1 MTTDGK
7 FPGLLG
13 EPWRRAYGPASRRA
27 FWSSVLAVPRALGA
41 AVRAVRGGR
50 PGNLVTALVALPVA
64 LASSAL
70 TAVLAFL
77 VLINVLAYPWREQ
90 LVGSGPTDG
99 GYAESWGGPTL
110 AGAWAT
116 HAGLTLALVVPVVA
130 WAVRGLTAVQRRLTD
145 ALPDRAEAG
154 AAPSPQVDAGA
165 AHRAGAR
172 PPHRA
177 GTEALPA
184 GRTPVTAVGTGWH
197 RLVTVIGAVALF
209 VALSLTAHTAGIG
222 DNLLWAPRDLTSGV
236 ALAVTLA
243 PLAALPVLARTAWW
257 RRPH

>member
-1 MTTDGK
+1 MT
-7 FPGLLG
+7 PGGRLPG
-13 EPWRRAYGPASRRA
+13 RFGAPWRRAYGRESRRA
-27 FWSSVLAVPRALGA
+27 FRLSVLAVPRALGA
-41 AVRAVRGGR
+41 TVRAIRGGR
-50 PGNLVTALVALPVA
+50 PSGLLTALVALPVA

-90 LVGSGPTDG
+90 LLLPGPTDG
-99 GYAESWGGPTL
+99 GYADSWGGPTL

-116 HAGLTLALVVPVVA
+116 HAGLVLALVVPAVA
-130 WAVRGLTAVQRRLTD
+130 WAVRGLTAAQRRLTGVPTDRTAAAPSHQVHPGAARRAAAGTTPGPD
-145 ALPDRAEAG
+145 ALP
-154 AAPSPQVDAGA
+154 AA
-165 AHRAGAR
+165 AR
-172 PPHRA
+172 
-177 GTEALPA
+177 
-184 GRTPVTAVGTGWH
+184 RTPVTAVGTGWH
-197 RLVTVIGAVALF
+197 RLVTVLGAFALF

-222 DNLLWAPRDLTSGV
+222 DNLLWTPRDLTSGA

>member
-1 MTTDGK
+1 MTIGGK
-7 FPGLLG
+7 FPGRLG
-13 EPWRRAYGPASRRA
+13 APWRRAYGPESRRA
-27 FWSSVLAVPRALGA
+27 FRFSLLAVPRALGA

-90 LVGSGPTDG
+90 LLLPGPTDG
-99 GYAESWGGPTL
+99 GYADSWGGPTL

-116 HAGLTLALVVPVVA
+116 HAGLILALVVPVVA
-130 WAVRGLTAVQRRLTD
+130 WAVQGLTAVQRRLTGT
-145 ALPDRAEAG
+145 RHRSEVE
-154 AAPSPQVDAGA
+154 AAPAQ
-165 AHRAGAR
+165 
-172 PPHRA
+172 
-177 GTEALPA
+177 PA
-184 GRTPVTAVGTGWH
+184 VGGDLTAVRRTPVTAVGTGWH

-209 VALSLTAHTAGIG
+209 VGLSLTAHTAGIG
-222 DNLLWAPRDLTSGV
+222 DNLLWTPRDLTSGA
-236 ALAVTLA
+236 ALAVTLT
-243 PLAALPVLARTAWW
+243 PLAALPLLARTAWW